1 MKKTLS
7 IEAVHPLYAGELGHA
22 LSQLDDAGERFK
34 AMSEYGVEDTDE
46 RQDKPYTVVDG
57 VAIYKISGP
66 LLTNGT
72 WYSRI
77 IGYAA
82 YDDIRADLMQAASD
96 PDVQEILLYMGTP
109 GGSVF
114 GVSDASEALN
124 KIGGIKPLYVY
135 SQKNVAS
142 GGYWLAVNAGTLIG
156 SPESEWG
163 SIGVIVSHFSYEK
176 QLESDGVKVT
186 VVKSAELKAV
196 GGPYTDLTD
205 KEVEH
210 IQAQVDQYND
220 LFHEHVKSKR
230 PGVRLSSMKGET
242 YIGSEA
248 LRMGLIDAVMS
259 YDQTIDYIKGK
270 RKVEAQTGGYRM
282 KMTAEELRV
291 ALESGATLEGLGI
304 SEDESAAI
312 LAGTVAEEPVIE
324 TPEVSADVVG
334 LQEQIVALTESL
346 AESRE
351 VLAQAQESLAQAE
364 AGAKMINEMKEII
377 SGVMNGR
384 RIALGLQKLDFAAF
398 SPESLLS
405 DYKAITGQFDQ
416 AFKTGGLFA
425 KQEVKK
431 PTAITDSVQARML
444 DAAA

>member
-34 AMSEYGVEDTDE
+34 AQMGGEDTDE
-46 RQDKPYTVVDG
+46 RPDRPYTVVDG

-66 LLTNGT
+66 LLTNGS

-82 YDDIRADLMQAASD
+82 YDDIRADLMQAAAD

-114 GVSDASEALN
+114 GVSDASEALQ
-124 KIGGIKPLYVY
+124 KISTLKPLYVY

-142 GGYWLAVNAGTLIG
+142 GGYWLAANAGTLIG

-163 SIGVIVSHFSYEK
+163 SIGVVVTHFSYEK
-176 QLESDGVKVT
+176 QLENDGVKVT
-186 VVKSAELKAV
+186 TIKSDVLKAI

-210 IQAQVDQYND
+210 IKAQVDQYND

-242 YIGSEA
+242 YIGAEA

-304 SEDESAAI
+304 SEEESTAI
-312 LAGTVAEEPVIE
+312 LAGTIAVEEPVVE

-334 LQEQIVALTESL
+334 LQEQIVAITASL

-351 VLAQAQESLAQAE
+351 ALAQAQASLAAAE